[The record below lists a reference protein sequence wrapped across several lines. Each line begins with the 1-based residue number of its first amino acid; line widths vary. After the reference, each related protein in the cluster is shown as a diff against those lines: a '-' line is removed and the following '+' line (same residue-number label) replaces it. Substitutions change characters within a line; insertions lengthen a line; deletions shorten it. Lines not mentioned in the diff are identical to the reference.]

1 MMQVPGTWAVLP
13 SSTGLILSDLAG
25 GGWVGGVTIYTTED
39 AYVAFVAGR
48 ISRDEFFQVCSVN
61 AERDRRPVIDA
72 LEERERSSW

>member
-1 MMQVPGTWAVLP
+1 LG
-13 SSTGLILSDLAG
+13 
-25 GGWVGGVTIYTTED
+25 GGVTIYTTED

>member
-1 MMQVPGTWAVLP
+1 
-13 SSTGLILSDLAG
+13 
-25 GGWVGGVTIYTTED
+25 VTIYTTED

-72 LEERERSSW
+72 LEERERSSSLVYEWHGGRGLVCRVCGSSRSCRCC